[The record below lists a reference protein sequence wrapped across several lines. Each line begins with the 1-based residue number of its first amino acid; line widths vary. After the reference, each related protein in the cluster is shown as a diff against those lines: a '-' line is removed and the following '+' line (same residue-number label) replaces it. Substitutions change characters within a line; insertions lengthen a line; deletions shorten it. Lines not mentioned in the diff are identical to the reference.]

1 MDPKGTYDPSTL
13 CIHADAGADDQHGAL
28 STPIFQ
34 TSTFRF
40 PSVEEGARRFAGG
53 DGYIYTRLKN
63 PTIVQLERALA
74 ALEGGE
80 VALATATGMAAVT
93 TMYFALLK
101 AGDHMIGTDCMYGP
115 SRLVM
120 EREFS
125 RFGIGSDFVDTTDLA
140 VVEKAWKPDT
150 RLLYV
155 ETPSNPSLKVTDL
168 RRCADLAH
176 ARGALLVVDNTV
188 LSPLLQKPFD
198 LGADVV
204 VHSLTKFINGHS
216 DVVGGA
222 IIAREKALG
231 ERLRK
236 VLQTMGGTMDP
247 HQAWLVL
254 RGLRTLGLRV
264 YKQQENG
271 QIIARFLAEHPK
283 VETVYYPGLA
293 DHPGQAL
300 IGPQM
305 KGPGSMISFVLKGGY
320 QAGVTCL
327 NSVKLC
333 ILAVSLGSIE
343 TLIQHPASMTHSGM
357 TPAQRAEA
365 GIPEGLVRLSVGCEE
380 AGDLIR
386 DLKEALEKC

>member
-198 LGADVV
+198 LDADVV

-247 HQAWLVL
+247 HQTWLIL

-320 QAGVTCL
+320 QAVVTCL

-357 TPAQRAEA
+357 TPAQRADA